1 MEVCGA
7 KAEGGYTNLYLVDNP
22 GMIGVTQPRRVAAI
36 SMATR
41 VAHELSLTSSRVSYQ
56 IRYDATVSPSTT
68 IKFMTDGILL
78 RELAT
83 DFLLSKYSV
92 IIIDEAHE
100 RTMNTD
106 ILIGVLSR
114 VLKLREQMWKD
125 KKDGVKP
132 LRLII
137 MSATLR
143 VSDFADN
150 TLLFSSPPP
159 VINVSARQ
167 HPVTI
172 HFNRRTPSDYVKEAV
187 KKTAKIHSRLPP
199 GGILIFLTGQN
210 EISGVCR
217 TLEAKF
223 SRKAI
228 ETRMRK
234 RRLVNASAFFTDEP
248 PDPPNMV
255 AAADGMSSQYLIPR
269 KQSLNTLTVVLEA
282 EDVELGVRNQDLALD
297 VDDGTPEEDPEAL
310 DSADE
315 DTDDVEESD
324 CESDPQTRINTYE
337 YIPFSFDACRSTVF
351 SFAE

>member
-1 MEVCGA
+1 
-7 KAEGGYTNLYLVDNP
+7 
-22 GMIGVTQPRRVAAI
+22 MIGVTQPRRVAAI
-36 SMATR
+36 SMAAR

-56 IRYDATVSPSTT
+56 IRYDATVSPSTM

-100 RTMNTD
+100 RSMNTD

-114 VLKLREQMWKD
+114 VLRLREQLWKD
-125 KKDGVKP
+125 KKEGVKP

-143 VSDFADN
+143 VSDFAEN
-150 TLLFSSPPP
+150 KLLFPTPPP
-159 VINVSARQ
+159 VISISARQ

-172 HFNRRTPSDYVKEAV
+172 HFSRRTPSDYVREAI

-223 SRKAI
+223 SHKTI
-228 ETRMRK
+228 KTRTRQ
-234 RRLVNASAFFTDEP
+234 RRLTNASAFFTDEP
-248 PDPPNMV
+248 PDPPKMV
-255 AAADGMSSQYLIPR
+255 AAAEGM
-269 KQSLNTLTVVLEA
+269 A
-282 EDVELGVRNQDLALD
+282 FH
-297 VDDGTPEEDPEAL
+297 
-310 DSADE
+310 
-315 DTDDVEESD
+315 
-324 CESDPQTRINTYE
+324 
-337 YIPFSFDACRSTVF
+337 FSFR
-351 SFAE
+351 

>member
-1 MEVCGA
+1 
-7 KAEGGYTNLYLVDNP
+7 
-22 GMIGVTQPRRVAAI
+22 MIGVTQPRRVAAI

-41 VAHELSLTSSRVSYQ
+41 VAHEMSLTSSRVSYQ
-56 IRYDATVSPSTT
+56 IRYDATISPSTT

-78 RELAT
+78 RELST

-100 RTMNTD
+100 RSMNTD

-132 LRLII
+132 LRLVI

-143 VSDFADN
+143 VSDFAEN
-150 TLLFSSPPP
+150 KLLFPSPPP

-172 HFNRRTPSDYVKEAV
+172 HFNRRTPSDYVKEAI

-217 TLEAKF
+217 TLEANF
-223 SRKAI
+223 GRKAI

-234 RRLVNASAFFTDEP
+234 RKLVNASVFFTDEP
-248 PDPPNMV
+248 SDPPKTV
-255 AAADGMSSQYLIPR
+255 AAAEGMPSQYMLPR
-269 KQSLNTLTVVLEA
+269 RYSLNNPTVVLEA
-282 EDVELGVRNQDLALD
+282 EDVELGVRNPDLALD
-297 VDDGTPEEDPEAL
+297 VDDGVPEEDPEAL
-310 DSADE
+310 DSVDE
-315 DTDDVEESD
+315 DTADVEESD
-324 CESDPQTRINTYE
+324 CKSDPHIHVHIHE
-337 YIPFSFDACRSTVF
+337 YIPFSSYARCSAIF
-351 SFAE
+351 SSAK